1 VYPRDLPCI
10 GACDDMASD
19 GEQPPALLASKS
31 TPRWFAMI
39 GGALAVT
46 GIVLAWLLSIGLGII
61 LLVIGIILAA
71 VSLVSVTYL

>member
-1 VYPRDLPCI
+1 
-10 GACDDMASD
+10 
-19 GEQPPALLASKS
+19 
-31 TPRWFAMI
+31 MI